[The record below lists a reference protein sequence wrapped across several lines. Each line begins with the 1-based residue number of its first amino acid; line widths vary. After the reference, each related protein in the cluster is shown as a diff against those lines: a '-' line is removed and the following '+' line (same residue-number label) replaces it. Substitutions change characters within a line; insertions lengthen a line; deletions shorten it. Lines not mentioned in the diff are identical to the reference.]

1 VLRGGTAI
9 QTTTI
14 AAGVALIIWRVVIRQ
29 VFSTT
34 LGFVILFLIFVGLSV
49 AVYVLW
55 YWFFFEHPAELATKL
70 PMSSKKR
77 RRKRKEFFDRLPK

>member
-1 VLRGGTAI
+1 MTGPKKPSWQSSVLRGATAI
-9 QTTTI
+9 QTPTI
-14 AAGVALIIWRVVIRQ
+14 AAGVALIIWRLLIRQ

-55 YWFFFEHPAELATKL
+55 YCFFSNIL
-70 PMSSKKR
+70 PNSPRSYQ
-77 RRKRKEFFDRLPK
+77 

>member
-1 VLRGGTAI
+1 VRRGGTAI

-14 AAGVALIIWRVVIRQ
+14 AAGVALIIWRVLIRQ

-49 AVYVLW
+49 AVNVLW
-55 YWFFFEHPAELATKL
+55 YWFFFEHPAEVLTRL
-70 PMSSKKR
+70 PMSSKER
-77 RRKRKEFFDRLPK
+77 QEEERVF